1 MASGKAISASGEVSP
16 RFEKL
21 LRGVSDEL
29 SPEEL
34 RHAVSSIKTSF
45 RGKFEDRGEQDLY
58 SCLQLL
64 AEQGLVSED
73 NLTLL
78 EGFLSP
84 KASKKKSLKEKIQQF
99 KENRQQEASPGKGES
114 GVTGRERDLEKV
126 MAMLITENSRVVNLH
141 GIRGPE

>member
-1 MASGKAISASGEVSP
+1 MPPI
-16 RFEKL
+16 
-21 LRGVSDEL
+21 
-29 SPEEL
+29 
-34 RHAVSSIKTSF
+34 
-45 RGKFEDRGEQDLY
+45 
-58 SCLQLL
+58 QLF
-64 AEQGLVSED
+64 AEQGRVSED

-114 GVTGRERDLEKV
+114 GVTGRELDLEKV

-141 GIRGPE
+141 GIKGVGKKKLAMETVSNLPGRKFKENILEKSQRWKTFIFTF

>member
-1 MASGKAISASGEVSP
+1 MASVETISASGEISP

-34 RHAVSSIKTSF
+34 RHAVSSIKTNF
-45 RGKFEDRGEQDLY
+45 RGKFEDQGEQDLY
-58 SCLQLL
+58 SCLQLF
-64 AEQGLVSED
+64 AKQGLVSED

-84 KASKKKSLKEKIQQF
+84 KASNKKSLKEKIQQF
-99 KENRQQEASPGKGES
+99 KENRQQEVSPGRRNQ
-114 GVTGRERDLEKV
+114 V
-126 MAMLITENSRVVNLH
+126 
-141 GIRGPE
+141 

>member
-1 MASGKAISASGEVSP
+1 M
-16 RFEKL
+16 
-21 LRGVSDEL
+21 
-29 SPEEL
+29 
-34 RHAVSSIKTSF
+34 
-45 RGKFEDRGEQDLY
+45 Y
-58 SCLQLL
+58 SCLQLF
-64 AEQGLVSED
+64 AKQGLVSED

-141 GIRGPE
+141 GIRGVGKKKLALEIVSKWPGRKFKADFREITEIEDVHFHVQNAIAPDKNENKLTSKSSS